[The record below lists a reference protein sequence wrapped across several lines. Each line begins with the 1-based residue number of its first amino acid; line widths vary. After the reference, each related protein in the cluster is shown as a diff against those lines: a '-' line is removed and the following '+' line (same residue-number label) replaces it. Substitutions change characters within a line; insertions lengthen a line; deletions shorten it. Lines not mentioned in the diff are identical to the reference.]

1 MKLSPLEICKQNRR
15 ILGGFDNAR
24 WIGEAIES
32 GLDFDDLTYNL
43 LPEAAILV
51 NQLAVNFTPRR

>member
-1 MKLSPLEICKQNRR
+1 MKLTPIEICTQRLD

-32 GLDFDDLTYNL
+32 GLDFEELTYNL
-43 LPEAAILV
+43 PPEAIHLL
-51 NQLAVNFTPRR
+51 NQLATTFVPGR